1 MYQALWDIFV
11 GNLCCYFILYFIAQ
25 GQNIYAWIDYVTT
38 NKSVIYLWCFVIS
51 TLVQWDIYLWQL
63 RISICIFGAIRYLSL
78 ILWDIYFW
86 CFEISIFS
94 NLGYLHV
101 YLVLWDIYSIWF
113 FRISIFGD
121 LGYLCL
127 VIWDICVW
135 FNGISILSS
144 IPATVGY
151 LFMEWEPVNSNC
163 FCKWTIQ
170 TSRVIPQDRQGSCE
184 LALNQMRGTGG
195 WNTSL
200 EGQIW
205 QTRLSDIV
213 YHYLW
218 SCIKL

>member
-11 GNLCCYFILYFIAQ
+11 GNLCCYFILYFITQ

-51 TLVQWDIYLWQL
+51 TLVQWDIYLWEF
-63 RISICIFGAIRYLSL
+63 RISICIFGAIRYL
-78 ILWDIYFW
+78 
-86 CFEISIFS
+86 
-94 NLGYLHV
+94 
-101 YLVLWDIYSIWF
+101 WF
-113 FRISIFGD
+113 FGISIFGALRYLSLAIWD
-121 LGYLCL
+121 IYMYIWCYEISTVSDSLGYLSL

>member
-11 GNLCCYFILYFIAQ
+11 GNLCCYFILYFITQ

-51 TLVQWDIYLWQL
+51 TLVQWDIYLWQF

-113 FRISIFGD
+113 FGISVFGSM
-121 LGYLCL
+121 GYLSWVPYL
-127 VIWDICVW
+127 LLLDIFSWSENQSTRTASV
-135 FNGISILSS
+135 NGQSRRAGSFLRTVRDRVNWLSIRWGV
-144 IPATVGY
+144 PGA
-151 LFMEWEPVNSNC
+151 E
-163 FCKWTIQ
+163 IQ
-170 TSRVIPQDRQGSCE
+170 AWKVKSDKQD
-184 LALNQMRGTGG
+184 
-195 WNTSL
+195 
-200 EGQIW
+200 
-205 QTRLSDIV
+205 
-213 YHYLW
+213 
-218 SCIKL
+218 

>member
-38 NKSVIYLWCFVIS
+38 NKSVIYLWCFAIS
-51 TLVQWDIYLWQL
+51 TLVQWDIYLWQF
-63 RISICIFGAIRYLSL
+63 RISICIFGAIRYL
-78 ILWDIYFW
+78 
-86 CFEISIFS
+86 
-94 NLGYLHV
+94 
-101 YLVLWDIYSIWF
+101 WF
-113 FRISIFGD
+113 FGISIFGALRYLSLAIWD
-121 LGYLCL
+121 IYMYIWCYEISTVSDSLGYLSL

>member
-38 NKSVIYLWCFVIS
+38 NKSVIYLWCFAIS
-51 TLVQWDIYLWQL
+51 TLVQWDIYLWQF
-63 RISICIFGAIRYLSL
+63 RISICIFGAIRYLS
-78 ILWDIYFW
+78 
-86 CFEISIFS
+86 
-94 NLGYLHV
+94 
-101 YLVLWDIYSIWF
+101 WF
-113 FRISIFGD
+113 FGISIFGALRYLSLAIWD
-121 LGYLCL
+121 IYMYIWCYEISTVSDSLGYLSL

-184 LALNQMRGTGG
+184 LALNQMRGTRG

>member
-11 GNLCCYFILYFIAQ
+11 GNLCCYFILYFITQ

-51 TLVQWDIYLWQL
+51 TLVQWDIYLWQF
-63 RISICIFGAIRYLSL
+63 RISICIFGAIRYL
-78 ILWDIYFW
+78 
-86 CFEISIFS
+86 
-94 NLGYLHV
+94 
-101 YLVLWDIYSIWF
+101 WF
-113 FRISIFGD
+113 FGISIFGALRYLSLAIWD
-121 LGYLCL
+121 IYMYIWCYEISTVSDSLGYLSL

>member
-11 GNLCCYFILYFIAQ
+11 GNLCCYFILYFITQ

-51 TLVQWDIYLWQL
+51 TLVQWDIYLWQF
-63 RISICIFGAIRYLSL
+63 RISICIFGAIRYL
-78 ILWDIYFW
+78 
-86 CFEISIFS
+86 
-94 NLGYLHV
+94 
-101 YLVLWDIYSIWF
+101 WF
-113 FRISIFGD
+113 FGISIFGALRYLSLAIWD
-121 LGYLCL
+121 IYMYIWCYEISRVSDSLGYLSL
-127 VIWDICVW
+127 VLWDICVW

-184 LALNQMRGTGG
+184 LALNQMRGTRG

>member
-11 GNLCCYFILYFIAQ
+11 GNLCCYFILYFITQ

-38 NKSVIYLWCFVIS
+38 NKSVIYLWCFAIS
-51 TLVQWDIYLWQL
+51 TLVQWDIYLWQF
-63 RISICIFGAIRYLSL
+63 RISICIFGAIRYL
-78 ILWDIYFW
+78 
-86 CFEISIFS
+86 
-94 NLGYLHV
+94 
-101 YLVLWDIYSIWF
+101 WF
-113 FRISIFGD
+113 FGISIFGALRYLSLAIWD
-121 LGYLCL
+121 IYMYIWCYEISTASDSLGYLSL
-127 VIWDICVW
+127 MIWEICVW

-184 LALNQMRGTGG
+184 LALNQMRGTRG

-200 EGQIW
+200 EGQTW

>member
-38 NKSVIYLWCFVIS
+38 NKSVIYLWCFAIS
-51 TLVQWDIYLWQL
+51 TLVQWDIYLWQF
-63 RISICIFGAIRYLSL
+63 RISICIFGAIRHL
-78 ILWDIYFW
+78 
-86 CFEISIFS
+86 
-94 NLGYLHV
+94 
-101 YLVLWDIYSIWF
+101 WF
-113 FRISIFGD
+113 FGISIFGALRYLSLAIWD
-121 LGYLCL
+121 IYMYIWCYEISTVSDSLGYLSL

>member
-1 MYQALWDIFV
+1 MLVPGTLRYLCWQSLLLFHLIFH
-11 GNLCCYFILYFIAQ
+11 CTRTKY
-25 GQNIYAWIDYVTT
+25 IYAWIDYVST
-38 NKSVIYLWCFVIS
+38 NKSVIYLWCFAIS
-51 TLVQWDIYLWQL
+51 TLVQWDIYLWQF

-86 CFEISIFS
+86 CFEISVMAIWDIYMYIWCYEIS
-94 NLGYLHV
+94 TVSDSLGYL
-101 YLVLWDIYSIWF
+101 S
-113 FRISIFGD
+113 
-121 LGYLCL
+121 L

-135 FNGISILSS
+135 FNAISILSS

-184 LALNQMRGTGG
+184 LALNQMRGTEG

>member
-1 MYQALWDIFV
+1 M
-11 GNLCCYFILYFIAQ
+11 
-25 GQNIYAWIDYVTT
+25 
-38 NKSVIYLWCFVIS
+38 YLWC
-51 TLVQWDIYLWQL
+51 YK
-63 RISICIFGAIRYLSL
+63 
-78 ILWDIYFW
+78 
-86 CFEISIFS
+86 ISIFDS
-94 NLGYLHV
+94 LGYLF
-101 YLVLWDIYSIWF
+101 LVLWDICLWQF
-113 FRISIFGD
+113 GISTCIFGAMR
-121 LGYLCL
+121 YLQYLILCNIYFGAMRYLSL
-127 VIWDICVW
+127 VIWEICVW

-200 EGQIW
+200 EGQTW

>member
-11 GNLCCYFILYFIAQ
+11 GNLCCYFILYFITQ

-51 TLVQWDIYLWQL
+51 TLVQWDIYLWQF
-63 RISICIFGAIRYLSL
+63 RISICIFGAIRYL
-78 ILWDIYFW
+78 
-86 CFEISIFS
+86 
-94 NLGYLHV
+94 
-101 YLVLWDIYSIWF
+101 WF
-113 FRISIFGD
+113 FGISIFGALRYLSLAIWD
-121 LGYLCL
+121 IYMYIWCYEISTVSDSLGYLSL
-127 VIWDICVW
+127 VIWDICLW

-200 EGQIW
+200 EGQTW

>member
-1 MYQALWDIFV
+1 M
-11 GNLCCYFILYFIAQ
+11 
-25 GQNIYAWIDYVTT
+25 
-38 NKSVIYLWCFVIS
+38 YLWC
-51 TLVQWDIYLWQL
+51 YK
-63 RISICIFGAIRYLSL
+63 ISIWFFGISIFGALRYLSL
-78 ILWDIYFW
+78 AIWDIYMYIW
-86 CFEISIFS
+86 CYEMSTVS
-94 NLGYLHV
+94 DSLGYL
-101 YLVLWDIYSIWF
+101 S
-113 FRISIFGD
+113 
-121 LGYLCL
+121 L
-127 VIWDICVW
+127 VIWDICLW